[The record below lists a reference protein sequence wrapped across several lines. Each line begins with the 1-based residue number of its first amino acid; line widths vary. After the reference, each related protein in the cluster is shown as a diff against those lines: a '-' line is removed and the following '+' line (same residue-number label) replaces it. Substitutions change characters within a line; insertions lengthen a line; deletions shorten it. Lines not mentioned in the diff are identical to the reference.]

1 MVDAFNY
8 ILLINQDETTF
19 DLGRYIDRDSVSMSV
34 APRVTRS
41 ITTLDGREHVSSFGQ
56 RQSLTFTF
64 NPLTYADATNI
75 VTKMITAAA
84 FKVSFRSLM
93 PSDSN
98 DGYFDMKLDEMSA
111 EYLSRCKLGNANF
124 YQFDAITLVQL

>member
-19 DLGRYIDRDSVSMSV
+19 DLGQYVDRDSVSMSV

-41 ITTLDGREHVSSFGQ
+41 ITTLDGREHVAGFGQ

-64 NPLTYADATNI
+64 NPLIYSIASDI
-75 VTKMITAAA
+75 VTKMITAVA

-98 DGYFDMKLDEMSA
+98 DGYFDMRLDEVSA
-111 EYLSRCKLGNANF
+111 DYLSRCKLGNANF
-124 YQFDAITLVQL
+124 YQFEPITLVQL

>member
-19 DLGRYIDRDSVSMSV
+19 DLGQYIDRDSVSMSV

-41 ITTLDGREHVSSFGQ
+41 ITTLDGREHVASFGQ

-64 NPLTYADATNI
+64 NPMTYADATDI

-98 DGYFDMKLDEMSA
+98 DGYFDMRLDEMSA
-111 EYLSRCKLGNANF
+111 EYLSRCKFGNANF
-124 YQFDAITLVQL
+124 YQFDSITLVQL